1 MLKLHVCVN
10 FSSRFKICK
19 VVSDRIG
26 IELGGVFMGRADATL
41 SIFWSERIMGTDVE
55 PSFDVYVSYRHERHY
70 AFRLLVFV
78 GAGHTERTYMAIHE
92 MDDMSEGPTSEPR
105 TRVLM

>member
-1 MLKLHVCVN
+1 MILVLDESWHPVDRAEITRVCELLE
-10 FSSRFKICK
+10 SFKICK

-55 PSFDVYVSYRHERHY
+55 PSFDV
-70 AFRLLVFV
+70 
-78 GAGHTERTYMAIHE
+78 
-92 MDDMSEGPTSEPR
+92 
-105 TRVLM
+105 